1 MDWGM
6 MQNNVMWCGGSGV
19 GGSTVET
26 KSHSSCAHSVLRPKL
41 RFGAATSIGIL
52 IIDVM
57 LRYSWL
63 LRFFEND
70 LFPNA
75 DIYILCTQFLEAI
88 RRSLWNLLRVEWEHI
103 KQTKGKE
110 EEEEDVEMIEQKPF
124 LAPKANTMSPK
135 RKPKSS
141 RDKQR
146 HELL

>member
-6 MQNNVMWCGGSGV
+6 MQNTCGGGGGV

-63 LRFFEND
+63 LRFWEND

-110 EEEEDVEMIEQKPF
+110 EEEEEDVEMIEQKPF
-124 LAPKANTMSPK
+124 LAPTANTMSPK